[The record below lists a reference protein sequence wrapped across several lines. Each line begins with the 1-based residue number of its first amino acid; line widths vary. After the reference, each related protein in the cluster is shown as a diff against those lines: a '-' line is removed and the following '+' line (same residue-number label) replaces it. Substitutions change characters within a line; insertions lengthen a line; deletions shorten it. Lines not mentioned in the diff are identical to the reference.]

1 MISPLLMLNS
11 WLHLMALT
19 VYLGSVLGL
28 WLLLLPALSVIKD
41 HEGRVKLLAR
51 GLKLYNPL
59 QNGALGLLVIS
70 GAFQITVLKDAY
82 RELFIKELGVPLVL
96 KLILSFVL
104 IILSTYQSMAVAHR
118 FVRRYEGEEILSP
131 QDTETVTRRLR
142 VTTPVMFFLAIITA
156 LVGVRL

>member
-1 MISPLLMLNS
+1 MLNS

-51 GLKLYNPL
+51 GLKLYNPI
-59 QNGALGLLVIS
+59 QIGALGLLLIS
-70 GAFQITVLKDAY
+70 GAFQITDLKDAY
-82 RELFIKELGVPLVL
+82 RELFFKELGGPLGL

-104 IILSTYQSMAVAHR
+104 IILSIYQSMAVAHR

-142 VTTPVMFFLAIITA
+142 VTTPAMFFLAIITA